1 MSISRFRQ
9 AAAASVLLSVSLSG
23 PLIGQS
29 AQPNWDYYFRSEGRV
44 DDNVGLTDQPS
55 DTGYMWINTF
65 GLANRSSTRVDEFAL
80 DLSGHVRVQDIPIQS
95 ETIRFDDPR
104 LELDYNRQVGDD
116 ALNFAI
122 SANKVDLAFVDALS
136 EGGNLNELDFDDAR
150 GDGSREFLGVT
161 LEGVINE
168 DAPLT
173 FEYILAG
180 TQRSYV
186 DEGVEED
193 LNDLT
198 RYLAD
203 ASILFDITRTTR
215 GVFDFGYDYRDEDDA
230 QQTLRRRARIG
241 TGLNMA
247 LDSRTALNF
256 RIGYS
261 EVRTEQQAFGTE
273 ETETGTIGSI
283 ALLRELKDGE
293 VNLIY
298 SVDLDENGQRDRL
311 LAGRT
316 FERGNTVYGGDIG
329 IAARELSEDIRPIG
343 SLFVT
348 QELPRARFAAELE
361 QNVDVAEDS
370 EDTVFTRLNLT
381 YEQDFSTDLSFI
393 LNLAAGRRF
402 AEEDDNRE
410 RRRLNVTA
418 SVRNTLTKNWDLDVG
433 YRYRYREGTDASVG
447 TSNAVFAALV
457 RNLQID

>member
-1 MSISRFRQ
+1 MSTSRFRQ